1 MEPQFDA
8 AAFAR
13 DGYSVFRV
21 LSLEQAAHCAA
32 VAENLN
38 GGERPAEQA
47 VRASTGGADVFECPE
62 LAELAFHPVLI
73 GAAATALRCR
83 PEEILLD
90 NMKLYFAEKGE
101 VYKQGWHRVRLPP
114 ARRS

>member
-1 MEPQFDA
+1 MKPTDAWCPGGTLVPQNGWWSPAAITNDA
-8 AAFAR
+8 SPF
-13 DGYSVFRV
+13 S
-21 LSLEQAAHCAA
+21 H
-32 VAENLN
+32 
-38 GGERPAEQA
+38 
-47 VRASTGGADVFECPE
+47 GADVFECPE

-101 VYKQGWHRVRLPP
+101 VYKQGWHRVRPPP

>member
-1 MEPQFDA
+1 MEPRFDA

-13 DGYSVFRV
+13 DGYSAFRV
-21 LSLEQAAHCAA
+21 LSPEQAAHCAA
-32 VAENLN
+32 VAEELN

-101 VYKQGWHRVRLPP
+101 VYKQGWHRVRAPP